1 MIMCNRILLLLAFFV
16 CSLSMLANVDTC
28 KGPYMMNQSV
38 SVPRGCTKLIVD
50 SGSDMIAGKMTLEN
64 TETAEVV
71 NVYGSATYVQSWFF
85 VVSSGTYKVIHLD
98 SNCSARYNGGQKLYE
113 GATIVLSETG
123 YLTFER

>member
-1 MIMCNRILLLLAFFV
+1 
-16 CSLSMLANVDTC
+16 MLFIYVGKCRYLQGAIYDEPKCICATW
-28 KGPYMMNQSV
+28 
-38 SVPRGCTKLIVD
+38 CTKLIVD